1 MVCISMFWM
10 NFFARFADREN
21 AVSRFMA
28 RGAYAAYV
36 IHPAIMVPLCWTVW
50 LVCDIGNP
58 WPHPWPFWYNKDGYP
73 DGSGTTWQRDGWGLW
88 LAFLYLVAVGCTLTW
103 LAAGK
108 LVQVERLKGII

>member
-58 WPHPWPFWYNKDGYP
+58 WKHASGYWYNSDGYP
-73 DGSGTTWQRDGWGLW
+73 DGQGTQWSSATQQV
-88 LAFLYLVAVGCTLTW
+88 LAFIFVSVAGSIAIW
-103 LAAGK
+103 LAAGR
-108 LVQVERLKGII
+108 LVKMERLKDII